1 MQKSNI
7 ADLIERAKKGD
18 NDAFA
23 DIQAQYE
30 RRIQS
35 FVGRMIA
42 SDKDTEDIV
51 QRTFI
56 ALYMN
61 IDQIDPPEKLR
72 PFLFR
77 VARNL
82 SYDVLRKLYRY
93 DEVALD
99 DCEYYLETAM
109 ASPENK
115 AHWSLLLEKVRQ
127 IINCLPTIQRETL
140 LLYVEEG
147 FSQAEIA
154 EVMNTEVGTVK
165 SRLYYARKLLR
176 QTMPPDLLVTLRE
189 IGK

>member
-7 ADLIERAKKGD
+7 VDLIERAKKGD

-35 FVGRMIA
+35 FVRRIIA
-42 SDKDTEDIV
+42 SDEDTEDIV

-82 SYDVLRKLYRY
+82 SYDALRKFYRR
-93 DEVALD
+93 DEVTLD
-99 DCEYYLETAM
+99 DCEYYLATDIT
-109 ASPENK
+109 STENK
-115 AHWSLLLEKVRQ
+115 VHWSLLLEKVRQ
-127 IINCLPTIQRETL
+127 VIACLPLTQRETL
-140 LLYVEEG
+140 LLYIEEG

-176 QTMPPDLLVTLRE
+176 QTMPFDLLATLRE
-189 IGK
+189 IDK